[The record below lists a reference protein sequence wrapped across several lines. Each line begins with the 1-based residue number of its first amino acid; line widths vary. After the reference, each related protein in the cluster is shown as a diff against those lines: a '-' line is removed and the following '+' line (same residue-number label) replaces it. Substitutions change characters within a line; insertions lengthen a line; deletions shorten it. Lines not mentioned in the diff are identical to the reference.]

1 MTEAEYRIYQD
12 MFETAGWREIVREA
26 EQAVEHRKEQLVG
39 NVSQEYAYFL
49 RGEIAQLRV
58 LLGLEEGIRL
68 ARAYAQKEESGSD
81 EYVVVE
87 D

>member
-1 MTEAEYRIYQD
+1 MTEAEYRIYQE
-12 MFETAGWREIVREA
+12 MFETAGWRELVREA

-58 LLGLEEGIRL
+58 ILGLEEGVRL
-68 ARAYAQKEESGSD
+68 ARAHAQREESGSD